1 MIDFLTII
9 LLIFGL
15 LQIILFFKVWGMTND
30 IKEIRNK
37 YLKDEDEKR
46 RQEAE
51 YDPTPK
57 ISSGSKP
64 TMWWFYKLFTHCL
77 PKQEQNIKQQNDYQ
91 HNTQYSSLDCGSE
104 CRGFESLQSP
114 QEKEEFQ
121 WWFSSFFII
130 GTFIKYYKISQL
142 IHTQIMGQRIFP
154 VGKLSF
160 KCIV

>member
-30 IKEIRNK
+30 KKEIRNK

-64 TMWWFYKLFTHCL
+64 TM
-77 PKQEQNIKQQNDYQ
+77 
-91 HNTQYSSLDCGSE
+91 
-104 CRGFESLQSP
+104 
-114 QEKEEFQ
+114 
-121 WWFSSFFII
+121 
-130 GTFIKYYKISQL
+130 
-142 IHTQIMGQRIFP
+142 
-154 VGKLSF
+154 
-160 KCIV
+160 

>member
-51 YDPTPK
+51 HAPSPK
-57 ISSGSKP
+57 ISGGSKP
-64 TMWWFYKLFTHCL
+64 TM
-77 PKQEQNIKQQNDYQ
+77 
-91 HNTQYSSLDCGSE
+91 
-104 CRGFESLQSP
+104 
-114 QEKEEFQ
+114 
-121 WWFSSFFII
+121 
-130 GTFIKYYKISQL
+130 
-142 IHTQIMGQRIFP
+142 
-154 VGKLSF
+154 
-160 KCIV
+160 

>member
-51 YDPTPK
+51 YDPSPQ
-57 ISSGSKP
+57 ISSGVK
-64 TMWWFYKLFTHCL
+64 TT
-77 PKQEQNIKQQNDYQ
+77 I
-91 HNTQYSSLDCGSE
+91 
-104 CRGFESLQSP
+104 
-114 QEKEEFQ
+114 
-121 WWFSSFFII
+121 
-130 GTFIKYYKISQL
+130 
-142 IHTQIMGQRIFP
+142 
-154 VGKLSF
+154 
-160 KCIV
+160 